1 MMECRDCVFHNLN
14 CSGEEAVFILE
25 VLIRIRPD
33 IESYCALFDSVRI
46 EAYRQ
51 LQEYSAHS
59 LMGLKIE
66 KKFPRRI
73 FEKQSL
79 NKDHS
84 LRLRYAFTSRFLVD
98 IE

>member
-51 LQEYSAHS
+51 LQEYLSAQPH
-59 LMGLKIE
+59 GPE
-66 KKFPRRI
+66 
-73 FEKQSL
+73 
-79 NKDHS
+79 D
-84 LRLRYAFTSRFLVD
+84 
-98 IE
+98 